1 MKQYKF
7 ILLLFLASYSQ
18 MANAQEYL
26 SLKEAIALS
35 LKNNY
40 DIKLVNNDLQ
50 IAKNNVNYGNA
61 GILPAIQGNFS
72 EGGSNQNT
80 IQTTSTGEERKAD
93 GVKNT
98 NMNYGVD
105 LGWTIFDGLKMF
117 ATYDKLKELQKL
129 GEVNEK
135 AIVLSTIA
143 QVINAYY
150 DLVRQQQLVA
160 ATDSALEISRFR
172 LRIAQNKLQIG
183 KGSKLDV
190 LSATVD
196 YNTDTSALLQ
206 QKNLVQ
212 NAIVNLNLVM
222 ARDLNIKIRAQEEIA
237 IDNQLLYSKLLEAT
251 LLLNPVLQN
260 AFINK
265 KVAELTL
272 KEVKAQ
278 RYPVV
283 ALNSGYGFSR
293 STNPTGFNKEF
304 QARGLT
310 YGITASINIFNGFLQ
325 RQNER
330 NAKIDINSSQLTL
343 EKTQQTISATLL
355 RAYQDYQTNLELL
368 KVEQGNIEIA
378 KQNLAITFDKYRL
391 GSIAPLELR
400 EAQRNSIQAITRFLD
415 AQHQAK
421 LTEISLKEISGTLNI
436 Q

>member
-172 LRIAQNKLQIG
+172 VRIAQNKLQIG

-212 NAIVNLNLVM
+212 NS
-222 ARDLNIKIRAQEEIA
+222 D
-237 IDNQLLYSKLLEAT
+237 
-251 LLLNPVLQN
+251 
-260 AFINK
+260 
-265 KVAELTL
+265 
-272 KEVKAQ
+272 
-278 RYPVV
+278 
-283 ALNSGYGFSR
+283 
-293 STNPTGFNKEF
+293 
-304 QARGLT
+304 
-310 YGITASINIFNGFLQ
+310 
-325 RQNER
+325 RQP
-330 NAKIDINSSQLTL
+330 
-343 EKTQQTISATLL
+343 
-355 RAYQDYQTNLELL
+355 
-368 KVEQGNIEIA
+368 
-378 KQNLAITFDKYRL
+378 
-391 GSIAPLELR
+391 APLFETPGGYST
-400 EAQRNSIQAITRFLD
+400 A
-415 AQHQAK
+415 
-421 LTEISLKEISGTLNI
+421 
-436 Q
+436 